1 MLLKQ
6 WWFNYLNYYYWPC
19 NWIFCSLASRRFSR
33 KFVFLVTDGQS
44 NIGKHLTV
52 PNACQG
58 TERWQCWNFC
68 GGCWK
73 LLQWHWWDGESCLV
87 YPPEEH
93 VFRVQKYENFWDV
106 VKLVV
111 KEVSPGK
118 YKALHGLQNRSCWI
132 WKNRYLDNG
141 HSSLFN

>member
-1 MLLKQ
+1 M
-6 WWFNYLNYYYWPC
+6 
-19 NWIFCSLASRRFSR
+19 
-33 KFVFLVTDGQS
+33 FLVTDGQS

-52 PNACQG
+52 PNAKALKDDNVEIFVVAVG
-58 TERWQCWNFC
+58 SYISGIDEMVRVA
-68 GGCWK
+68 
-73 LLQWHWWDGESCLV
+73 S

-118 YKALHGLQNRSCWI
+118 YKALHGQQNRSC
-132 WKNRYLDNG
+132 
-141 HSSLFN
+141 